1 MTFYLSYVYI
11 GLIASELNVGWD
23 WMDGSLCG
31 ATIGASAMLMK
42 VPGEL
47 ECLLCF
53 QSDECANILQA
64 AKRAFES
71 LIYLVKK

>member
-1 MTFYLSYVYI
+1 MPLQQVLEDNTFV
-11 GLIASELNVGWD
+11 IAWF
-23 WMDGSLCG
+23 
-31 ATIGASAMLMK
+31 A

>member
-1 MTFYLSYVYI
+1 MPLQQVLEDNTFVISWF
-11 GLIASELNVGWD
+11 A
-23 WMDGSLCG
+23 
-31 ATIGASAMLMK
+31 
-42 VPGEL
+42 VPGEF

-53 QSDECANILQA
+53 QSDERANILQA